1 MLGDAR
7 RSIETLCFSRL
18 LTPSSVASPGLQ
30 NKIKMTK
37 YGIQWNRVECFC
49 WLRPCCTPV
58 ALLDFGEIV
67 DIERLGDE
75 RPDPEEGGI
84 PGVFR
89 GCKCMQKNSRH
100 FCSMLYCFIRGNTK
114 ESSAIQMCLLFFGW
128 SFLRSDLIGP
138 AWLGNLMNLARPL
151 TSGGHLCKGSNHSSA
166 LQISWWMDYAMD
178 SLRHSAPHCEI
189 CWRHARND
197 IVIVLSSHPCRANNF
212 KVLIHIQFHYQC
224 AAFNHKNWAVA

>member
-1 MLGDAR
+1 MEYSGIEWNASAGYVPAALPLPCLTSAKLWISSGWAMRGRIQR
-7 RSIETLCFSRL
+7 RAAFL
-18 LTPSSVASPGLQ
+18 ASFEAA
-30 NKIKMTK
+30 N
-37 YGIQWNRVECFC
+37 
-49 WLRPCCTPV
+49 
-58 ALLDFGEIV
+58 
-67 DIERLGDE
+67 
-75 RPDPEEGGI
+75 
-84 PGVFR
+84 
-89 GCKCMQKNSRH
+89 CMQKNSRH

-128 SFLRSDLIGP
+128 SFLMRSDLIGP

-212 KVLIHIQFHYQC
+212 KVLL
-224 AAFNHKNWAVA
+224 